1 MRRFGI
7 RGKLLVPI
15 IVFALLIGVGVV
27 WYVQHLAREQAV
39 QTALDEAQRLSSQL
53 QEMREYYTKN
63 VVAPASTRQL
73 EVTHD
78 YAHKPGALPLPATMI
93 HELNDALNKKEDYTV
108 RLYSRYPFPHRQ
120 QGGPR
125 DPFEEEALTFL
136 QNNPHSDF
144 WKREAY
150 QGREVVRFARAD
162 IMVSPTC
169 VQCHNT
175 HPHSPKT
182 DWKLGDVRGALE
194 LIVPIDH
201 ALGAAQAGVRNI
213 AAAISLGLL
222 GVVGIMALLTQRLLF
237 RPLTQ
242 LTAASTRIA
251 VGDIDQSLDYRSADE
266 MGMLANAFRGLVTYL
281 KGVAGAADALSRKD
295 LTVTVIPQSEKDLLS
310 QNFERAFTSL
320 QGMIGH
326 IGENTTTLSAASE
339 ELSATAAQ
347 LGANAEET
355 SAQASVVSAA
365 AEQVSKNVQ
374 TVATGTEE
382 MSISIKE
389 IARSAQEAAGV
400 ATEAVRVAQTTNS
413 VVGKLGDSSAE
424 IGKVIKV
431 ITSIAEQTNLL
442 ALNATIEAARAGEV
456 GKGFGVVAHEVKELA
471 KETAKATEEISQ
483 KIAAIQTGAR
493 GAVEAIAQIGSII
506 HQIHDYQSTIAS
518 AVEEQTA
525 TTNEISRNLTEA
537 AKASADIA
545 QNITGVA
552 QAAQSTSG
560 GAADSQ
566 RAAAELARMATELQ
580 RLVAQFHY
588 RREERAAVPRLS
600 SADAAED
607 GWAEPLPEGTL
618 LWPRNGSRPNGR
630 SPAGTAG
637 GS

>member
-1 MRRFGI
+1 MRGEIMQRFGI
-7 RGKLLVPI
+7 RGKLLLPI
-15 IVFALLIGVGVV
+15 ILFALVIGLGVV
-27 WYVQHLAREQAV
+27 WYVQRLAGDQAV
-39 QTALDEAQRLSSQL
+39 RTALDEAKRLSSQL
-53 QEMREYYTKN
+53 REMREYYTKQ
-63 VVAPASTRQL
+63 VVARASTHNL

-78 YAHKPGALPLPATMI
+78 YARKPGALPLPATMI
-93 HELNDALNKKEDYTV
+93 HELNEALNKKEDYAI
-108 RLYSRYPFPHRQ
+108 RLYSQYPFPHRS

-125 DPFEEEALTFL
+125 DAFEEEALAFL
-136 QNNPHSDF
+136 QSNPHSDF

-150 QGREVVRFARAD
+150 QGREVVRYARAD
-162 IMVSPTC
+162 IMVSQTC
-169 VQCHNT
+169 VHCHNT
-175 HPHSPKT
+175 HPASPKT
-182 DWKLGDVRGALE
+182 DWQLGDVRGALE

-201 ALGAAQAGVRNI
+201 ALVVAQSGVRNM
-213 AAAISLGLL
+213 AVAISLALL
-222 GVVGIMALLTQRLLF
+222 AIVGVLALLTQRLIF
-237 RPLTQ
+237 APLKQ

-251 VGDIDQSLDYRSADE
+251 VGDIDQRLEYRSTDE
-266 MGMLANAFRGLVTYL
+266 MGVLADAFRGLVASL
-281 KGVAGAADALSRKD
+281 K
-295 LTVTVIPQSEKDLLS
+295 
-310 QNFERAFTSL
+310 
-320 QGMIGH
+320 GMIGH
-326 IGENTTTLSAASE
+326 IGESTTTLSAASE
-339 ELSATAAQ
+339 QLSATSTQ

-355 SAQASVVSAA
+355 SAQAQVVSAA

-400 ATEAVRVAQTTNS
+400 ATQAVHVAQATNG

-471 KETAKATEEISQ
+471 KETAKETEEISQ
-483 KIAAIQTGAR
+483 KIEAIQAGAR
-493 GAVEAIAQIGSII
+493 GAVEAIAQIDTII
-506 HQIHDYQSTIAS
+506 QQIHDYQSTIAS

-580 RLVAQFHY
+580 RLVSQFRYDHEGQATQPG
-588 RREERAAVPRLS
+588 RRDGEAPDSVWVEPPPEAA
-600 SADAAED
+600 
-607 GWAEPLPEGTL
+607 L
-618 LWPRNGSRPNGR
+618 LWQRDYLRPNGR
-630 SPAGTAG
+630 TPAGTAG